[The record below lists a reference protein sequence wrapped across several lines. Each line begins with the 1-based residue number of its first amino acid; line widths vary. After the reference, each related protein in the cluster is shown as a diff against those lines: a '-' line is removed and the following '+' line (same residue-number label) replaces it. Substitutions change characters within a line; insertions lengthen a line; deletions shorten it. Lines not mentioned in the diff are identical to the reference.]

1 MLLRSNRL
9 AAVSVLVVATAGP
22 TGLLAKSVPYSCTV
36 VSVHDVDAK
45 GHLVPQRGFI
55 YRVGQQFQV
64 DRQSGQQLD
73 WRVAEPEGRVTVIDP
88 GDAAGQA
95 FRVLR
100 VMGLQGRKSAHY
112 LEVDEFEKG
121 PTKPFRLVAGH
132 RLISGYC
139 Q

>member
-1 MLLRSNRL
+1 MFVRCNRL
-9 AAVSVLVVATAGP
+9 VAVLVFVVPAAGP
-22 TGLLAKSVPYSCTV
+22 TDLLAKPAPYSCTV

-45 GHLVPQRGFI
+45 GQLIAQRGFI

-112 LEVDEFEKG
+112 LEIDEFEQG
-121 PTKPFRLVAGH
+121 PTKPFRLVASH
-132 RLISGYC
+132 RLISGFC

>member
-1 MLLRSNRL
+1 MPARFNRL
-9 AAVSVLVVATAGP
+9 AAVLTLVGLAAGP
-22 TGLLAKSVPYSCTV
+22 TGVLAKPVPYRCTV

-45 GHLVPQRGFI
+45 GQLIAQRGFL
-55 YRVGQQFQV
+55 YRVGHHFEV

-73 WRVAEPEGRVTVIDP
+73 WRIAEPEGRVTVIDH
-88 GDAAGQA
+88 GDAGGQS

-121 PTKPFRLVAGH
+121 PSKPFRLVAGH
-132 RLISGYC
+132 RLISGFC